1 MGILSL
7 LVLVTLLSRHGA
19 SRVSAPLLL
28 VPVVTAIA
36 SVPALGESLHR
47 VSLAGMAVAVAM
59 AGVGTVLGRHRDTV
73 RPPRQATLA
82 LSDC

>member
-47 VSLAGMAVAVAM
+47 VSLAGMAVAM